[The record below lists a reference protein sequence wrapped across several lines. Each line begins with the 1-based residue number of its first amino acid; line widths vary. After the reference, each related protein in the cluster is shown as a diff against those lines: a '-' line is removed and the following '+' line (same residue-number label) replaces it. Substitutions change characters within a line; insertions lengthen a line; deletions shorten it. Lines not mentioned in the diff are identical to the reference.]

1 MKTSVLVIISFA
13 AAGVAAGAGYWW
25 GANSRPAVHGGE
37 PRVAAAAA
45 EPASAGV
52 TKNRKVLYYRN
63 PMGLPDTSPAP
74 KKDPMGMDY
83 IPVYEGEEEPAGQIK
98 LSTEK
103 TQKLGVR
110 TEPAQIRALD
120 SVVRAAGRIEPDE
133 RRIFA
138 VAPKFEG
145 WIERLFV
152 NATGEPVRKGQP
164 LFEVYSP
171 ELVSVQQE
179 YALATQGLAALK
191 DAYPEARTSMQRLA
205 ESSIMRLKNWD
216 ISDEQIRTLTQ
227 SGDPKR
233 TLIFRAPVN
242 GIVMEKKALQGMR
255 FMPGEMLYQIADL
268 TSVWVLADVF
278 EQDIGQVKVG
288 ARAKV
293 AITAYPDAAFEG
305 RITYIY
311 PTLKAETRT
320 VPVRLEIA
328 NPAGRL
334 KPAMF
339 AQVEMAA
346 TSAKGLTIPKGAV
359 IDSGT
364 RRIVLVQTAEGRFVP
379 RDVKLGIR
387 GENYV
392 HVLEGLNENEQVVV
406 AANFLIDAESN
417 LKAVLDGLGSAP
429 KTDPAAAQPGV
440 PAARPAVG
448 HQAEGKVE
456 SIDRQAGS
464 ISISHGPVPSLK
476 WPGMTMDFEVA
487 HAGLLE
493 GIKPGAAIA
502 FEFVERKPGEWVI
515 TRIEGKRLAPPPKK
529 AAAAAPAS
537 HAAH

>member
-1 MKTSVLVIISFA
+1 SA
-13 AAGVAAGAGYWW
+13 VAPDSAGA
-25 GANSRPAVHGGE
+25 R
-37 PRVAAAAA
+37 
-45 EPASAGV
+45 
-52 TKNRKVLYYRN
+52 KQRKVLYYRN
-63 PMGLPDTSPAP
+63 PMGLPDTSPIP

-83 IPVYEGEEEPAGQIK
+83 TPVYEGEEEPAGTPGQIR

-110 TEPAQIRALD
+110 TEAAQIRAMD
-120 SVVRAAGRIEPDE
+120 SVVRAAGRIEPNE
-133 RRIFA
+133 RRVFA

-179 YALATQGLAALK
+179 YALATQGMASLK

-205 ESSIMRLKNWD
+205 ESSLMRLKNWD
-216 ISDEQIRTLTQ
+216 ISEEQIRALTQ
-227 SGDPKR
+227 SGDAKR
-233 TLIFRAPVN
+233 TLIFRAPES

-268 TSVWVLADVF
+268 SSVWVLADVF
-278 EQDIGQVKVG
+278 EQDIGQVRVG
-288 ARAKV
+288 AKAKV
-293 AITAYPDAAFEG
+293 AITAYPDAVFEG

-328 NPAGRL
+328 NPTGRL
-334 KPAMF
+334 KPSMF
-339 AQVEMAA
+339 AQVDVTA
-346 TSAKGLTIPKGAV
+346 TTAKGLTVPKSAI

-392 HVLEGLNENEQVVV
+392 HVLEGLKENEQVVV

-417 LKAVLDGLGSAP
+417 LKAVLDGLGNAL
-429 KTDPAAAQPGV
+429 KTDPAAAPPV
-440 PAARPAVG
+440 VAPARAAA
-448 HQAEGKVE
+448 HHHEAEGKLE
-456 SIDRQAGS
+456 SIDSRAGS
-464 ISISHGPVPSLK
+464 VSITHGPVPSLK
-476 WPGMTMDFEVA
+476 WPGMTMEFELA

-493 GIKPGAAIA
+493 GLKPGAAIA
-502 FEFVERKPGEWVI
+502 FDFVERRPGEWVI
-515 TRIEGKRLAPPPKK
+515 TRIERKRPPAPSGK
-529 AAAAAPAS
+529 AAAAAPADHS
-537 HAAH
+537 AH